1 MYTLLTSLLLINL
14 LIAMMSESYE
24 EVQGKAQQ
32 MSALARGRGTL
43 AYTLLTGPE
52 DFLVCL
58 KPLLE
63 PCGFAL
69 GRPRPPHHVQVHL
82 QDGTAKGRCAPW
94 VEGCIGRRVRGADSH
109 VADVRSLHWM
119 MMMEELDDS
128 PSGMSEA
135 TTKKKLVRMEEGQRR
150 LEKNVST
157 VNKKLDEMMDHLLK
171 QRA

>member
-82 QDGTAKGRCAPW
+82 Q
-94 VEGCIGRRVRGADSH
+94 VRG
-109 VADVRSLHWM
+109 SL
-119 MMMEELDDS
+119 
-128 PSGMSEA
+128 
-135 TTKKKLVRMEEGQRR
+135 EGWASR
-150 LEKNVST
+150 
-157 VNKKLDEMMDHLLK
+157 H
-171 QRA
+171 

>member
-1 MYTLLTSLLLINL
+1 
-14 LIAMMSESYE
+14 MMSESYE

-69 GRPRPPHHVQVHL
+69 GRPRPPHHVL
-82 QDGTAKGRCAPW
+82 FFAREGTVP
-94 VEGCIGRRVRGADSH
+94 GA
-109 VADVRSLHWM
+109 
-119 MMMEELDDS
+119 
-128 PSGMSEA
+128 G
-135 TTKKKLVRMEEGQRR
+135 
-150 LEKNVST
+150 
-157 VNKKLDEMMDHLLK
+157 
-171 QRA
+171 